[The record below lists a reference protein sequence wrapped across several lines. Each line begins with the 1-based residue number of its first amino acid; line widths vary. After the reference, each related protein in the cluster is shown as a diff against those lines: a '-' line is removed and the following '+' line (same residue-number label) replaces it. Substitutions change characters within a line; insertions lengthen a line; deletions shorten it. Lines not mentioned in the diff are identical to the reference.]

1 MNFQTWK
8 CKGQQYVAVDNG
20 DGWHVIREDGEN
32 YGAWRTPEAFRKLQR
47 DNDPNGF
54 LGLPGSVGRLSV
66 RVGADTRQRIVDS
79 DPPTGTREYA
89 MSDLELEHGCDE
101 IGDPG
106 VHDKDP
112 ATLNAEESA

>member
-20 DGWHVIREDGEN
+20 DGWHIIREDGEN
-32 YGAWRTPEAFRKLQR
+32 YGAWRKPEAFRKLQR

-54 LGLPGSVGRLSV
+54 LGLPGSAAKLAV
-66 RVGADTRQRIVDS
+66 RVGPSEQWRDD
-79 DPPTGTREYA
+79 
-89 MSDLELEHGCDE
+89 

-106 VHDKDP
+106 VHDVDP
-112 ATLNAEESA
+112 AGLNKEDQE

>member
-1 MNFQTWK
+1 MNFRTWK
-8 CKGQQYVAVDNG
+8 CKGQQYAAVDNG

-32 YGAWRTPEAFRKLQR
+32 YGAWLTPESFRKLQR

-54 LGLPGSVGRLSV
+54 LGLPGSAGRLSV
-66 RVGADTRQRIVDS
+66 RVSEDTRKRIVDS
-79 DPPTGTREYA
+79 DPPTGTHEQW
-89 MSDLELEHGCDE
+89 CDE

-112 ATLNAEESA
+112 ATLNAEESE